1 MKKIWLLLGCTLL
14 LAAGCGTSQADE
26 LYNNGIEA
34 LNEGDYEGAVEAFE
48 QLTQSG
54 KRLAEAY
61 RGEGI
66 AWLRQE
72 AYPEAI
78 AAFSRSL
85 NYMDFSNAEF
95 EKDVTYY
102 LASARLSY
110 GEVDKAIELYS
121 GLLRKEADQEC
132 YFLRGKAY
140 LIQGDL
146 ENAQKDFTRALADST
161 DYNSYI
167 TIYQLYVDQGQ
178 RSEGQVWLEMALE
191 LTPETGEDYY
201 QRGRIL
207 VLQEEYEEAADAL
220 VEAVNLE
227 YSDAMLLLG
236 RVYLNMGDSSSAR
249 SMYQNY
255 LDGGEYPGRGYNG
268 LALCDIYEGS
278 YDSAL
283 QNIQSGLEAG
293 EDEEVR
299 KSLLYNEIVVYEYQ
313 KDFATAKSKM
323 AEYLAAYP
331 DDQDAVRE
339 NQFLSTR

>member
-1 MKKIWLLLGCTLL
+1 MKKTWLLLGCILL
-14 LAAGCGTSQADE
+14 LAAGCGSSEADQ
-26 LYNNGIEA
+26 LYEKGIEA
-34 LNEGDYEGAVEAFE
+34 LSEGDYQSAVEEFE
-48 QLTQSG
+48 QLTQLG
-54 KRLAEAY
+54 TRLPEAY

-95 EKDVTYY
+95 ERDVTYY
-102 LASARLSY
+102 LASARLAY
-110 GEVDKAIELYS
+110 GEVDKAIELYT
-121 GLLRKEADQEC
+121 GLLKKKADPDC
-132 YFLRGKAY
+132 YYLRGKAY

-146 ENAQKDFTRALADST
+146 EQAEKDFTRALADST

-167 TIYQLYVDQGQ
+167 TIYQLYVDQGKH
-178 RSEGQVWLEMALE
+178 SEGQVWLEMALE
-191 LTPETGEDYY
+191 LTPETGEDFY

-227 YSDAMLLLG
+227 YTEAMLLLG
-236 RVYLNMGDSSSAR
+236 RVYLNMDDSASAR
-249 SMYQNY
+249 SMYQSY
-255 LDGGEYPGRGYNG
+255 LSAGEYPARGYNG
-268 LALCDIYEGS
+268 MALCDIYEGS

-283 QNIQSGLEAG
+283 QNIQSGLNAE
-293 EDEEVR
+293 EDEEAR

-323 AEYLAAYP
+323 AEYLAVYP
-331 DDQDAVRE
+331 EDQDAVRE

>member
-207 VLQEEYEEAADAL
+207 VLQEEYE
-220 VEAVNLE
+220 
-227 YSDAMLLLG
+227 
-236 RVYLNMGDSSSAR
+236 
-249 SMYQNY
+249 
-255 LDGGEYPGRGYNG
+255 
-268 LALCDIYEGS
+268 
-278 YDSAL
+278 
-283 QNIQSGLEAG
+283 
-293 EDEEVR
+293 
-299 KSLLYNEIVVYEYQ
+299 
-313 KDFATAKSKM
+313 
-323 AEYLAAYP
+323 
-331 DDQDAVRE
+331 
-339 NQFLSTR
+339 